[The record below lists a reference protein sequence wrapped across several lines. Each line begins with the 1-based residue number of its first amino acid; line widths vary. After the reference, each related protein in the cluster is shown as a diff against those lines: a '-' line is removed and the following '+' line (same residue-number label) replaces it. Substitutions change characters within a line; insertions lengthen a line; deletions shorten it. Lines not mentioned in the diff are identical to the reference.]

1 MEYYCEMKV
10 NDKATGELLEKVN
23 MLTGCDDCETAD
35 EFDKAH
41 SEDCFE
47 FLRNLLKGDYDDKEV
62 CFRLDIVQLADDF
75 EDDDEDEEDAEV
87 CE

>member
-10 NDKATGELLEKVN
+10 NDKVTGELLEKVN

-41 SEDCFE
+41 SDDCFK
-47 FLRNLLKGDYDDKEV
+47 FLKNLLKCDYAEKEV
-62 CFRLDIVQLADDF
+62 CFRMDIVQLADDF
-75 EDDDEDEEDAEV
+75 EDEDEDEENAEV